1 MGGEQSANGQMKK
14 GTGKY
19 GEKSA
24 EKTIISVIQLRME
37 EQNMNLKQT
46 GCLGP
51 KWLPMPQDNDH

>member
-1 MGGEQSANGQMKK
+1 
-14 GTGKY
+14 
-19 GEKSA
+19 
-24 EKTIISVIQLRME
+24 ME